1 MFWLTDDSTGKV
13 VSSLPLN
20 LLTRFW
26 WYPCPVIS
34 IITSFS
40 VGIWR
45 QENVIILVIIEVFFE
60 SSATKTKLL
69 YKIEICDIL
78 HSTTFQDTI
87 VISTYFSGHISRFVV
102 FLIHWLSTV
111 SILACLDIYLY
122 SILLLRN
129 PSVSFSS
136 LKERTCSEN

>member
-26 WYPCPVIS
+26 WCPCPVIS

-129 PSVSFSS
+129 LSVSFSS